1 VAVGP
6 GIIELFRQA
15 GAQGIVAGGQTM
27 NPSVREVLA
36 VVEGVAAETVIVL
49 PNNKNIVPVAEQLDA
64 LTAKSVRVV
73 PTRSVPE
80 GLAAM
85 LAFLPGND
93 PAASVAAMGA
103 AAAACGWGEVTQAVR
118 DATTPAGAITEG
130 DWLGVVNG
138 EVAVVAPSTSA
149 AAIAVLDALIGDE
162 SEVVTVITGGEADA
176 VATKEITTHL
186 EATHDVTVSVV
197 SGGQPLY
204 PYLFGVE

>member
-1 VAVGP
+1 
-6 GIIELFRQA
+6 
-15 GAQGIVAGGQTM
+15 M
-27 NPSVREVLA
+27 
-36 VVEGVAAETVIVL
+36 L

-64 LTAKSVRVV
+64 LTAKTVHVV

-93 PAASVAAMGA
+93 PAASVAAMGEA
-103 AAAACGWGEVTQAVR
+103 AARCGWGEVTQAVR
-118 DATTPAGAITEG
+118 HATTPAGPITEG

-138 EVAVVAPSTSA
+138 EVAVIAPSSSA
-149 AAIAVLDALIGDE
+149 AAVAVLDALIGGE
-162 SEVVTVITGGEADA
+162 SEVVTVISGAGADLA
-176 VATKEITTHL
+176 ATREITRHL
-186 EATHDVTVSVV
+186 EAAHEVTVSVV